1 MNRRLT
7 MTMINMLMSEYSN
20 RNVPMV
26 HTYLKW
32 YLDPNE
38 KFNLVNDL
46 EMTAE
51 VLMERRVTFLID
63 LISNI
68 DWKIARILYALCDEY
83 KYPYSYQMKLELK
96 RDIQKGGSTA

>member
-7 MTMINMLMSEYSN
+7 MTMINMLMAEYSN

-38 KFNLVNDL
+38 QYNLVNDL

-51 VLMERRVTFLID
+51 VLMERGVTFLID

-83 KYPYSYQMKLELK
+83 RYPYGYQMKLEWK
-96 RDIQKGGSTA
+96 TDIRNGGATA